1 MYSCSAQSSSIFFG
15 YHDGRLTKALRLDWA
30 VVRMARQIRR
40 SPSIALLLVSS
51 SYVTLAY
58 HTHPFSNTVE
68 TVILALCAT
77 VLSSIIQDHD
87 SSISP
92 APSSPASNDP
102 ASTIA
107 PASAGVE
114 TNPRPTPMALSFVLG
129 VLFAVGTFTRIT
141 FVVYGFPLGVMFLY
155 LNFKAAFTKN
165 RSMYVF
171 LSARRFC

>member
-1 MYSCSAQSSSIFFG
+1 
-15 YHDGRLTKALRLDWA
+15 
-30 VVRMARQIRR
+30 MARQIRR

-77 VLSSIIQDHD
+77 TLSSIILDHD
-87 SSISP
+87 SSLLPVPPSSAAADP
-92 APSSPASNDP
+92 ASIVATAGNRSPAS
-102 ASTIA
+102 T
-107 PASAGVE
+107 E
-114 TNPRPTPMALSFVLG
+114 TDARPTPMGLSFLLG

-165 RSMYVF
+165 RTM
-171 LSARRFC
+171 